1 MSAGGLNR
9 QKPLRQGETVKSELK
24 LPRMVESDPRGP
36 AIKELLN
43 HNLKK
48 LWPKAQTEAVF
59 LPASEKFIRTLQLEH
74 KRGRIVRG
82 FELIERSL
90 EIQAHGLSLVDEKTG
105 GQRGSRVSRLLLISN
120 DGAERFM
127 RNIESLLLE
136 HGDRVLSLVI
146 NIDSEKL
153 GQMFFGEGKT
163 AKVMMLEHKESVAN
177 ALFSL
182 VEGDTS
188 EVEKTANR
196 PAPKTGKPEKPE
208 RGPQKAAKK
217 PGKPRP
223 GMAKAGKKAEK
234 KADRK

>member
-1 MSAGGLNR
+1 
-9 QKPLRQGETVKSELK
+9 
-24 LPRMVESDPRGP
+24 MVESDPRGP
-36 AIKELLN
+36 AIKELLS

-127 RNIESLLLE
+127 RHIESLLLD

-146 NIDSEKL
+146 NIDSETL

-182 VEGDTS
+182 IDSDDKSFASKPS
-188 EVEKTANR
+188 EKPAHKVEKSQKSGPGTT
-196 PAPKTGKPEKPE
+196 KTT
-208 RGPQKAAKK
+208 KK
-217 PGKPRP
+217 PAKPFSS
-223 GMAKAGKKAEK
+223 AKKAEK
-234 KADRK
+234 KTDRKTNRK

>member
-1 MSAGGLNR
+1 
-9 QKPLRQGETVKSELK
+9 
-24 LPRMVESDPRGP
+24 MVESDPRGP
-36 AIKELLN
+36 AIKELLS

-48 LWPKAQTEAVF
+48 LWPKSQTEAVF

-127 RNIESLLLE
+127 RNIESLLLD

-146 NIDSEKL
+146 NIDSETL
-153 GQMFFGEGKT
+153 GRMFFGEGKT

-182 VEGDTS
+182 VESDDRM
-188 EVEKTANR
+188 VAEKPASKA
-196 PAPKTGKPEKPE
+196 APKADKPEKP
-208 RGPQKAAKK
+208 GAGKAKTFKKPAKAFNSAKK
-217 PGKPRP
+217 PERKT
-223 GMAKAGKKAEK
+223 
-234 KADRK
+234 DRK

>member
-1 MSAGGLNR
+1 MSAGGVNH
-9 QKPLRQGETVKSELK
+9 QKPLRQGENVKNELK

-36 AIKELLN
+36 LIKELLS

-59 LPASEKFIRTLQLEH
+59 LPAYEKFIRTLQLEH
-74 KRGRIVRG
+74 KRGRIIRG

-127 RNIESLLLE
+127 RNIESLLLD

-182 VEGDTS
+182 VEGDTG
-188 EVEKTANR
+188 ELEKTANR
-196 PAPKTGKPEKPE
+196 LAPKTGKSEKPE

>member
-1 MSAGGLNR
+1 
-9 QKPLRQGETVKSELK
+9 
-24 LPRMVESDPRGP
+24 MVESDPRGA
-36 AIKELLN
+36 AIKELLSN
-43 HNLKK
+43 NLKK
-48 LWPKAQTEAVF
+48 LWPKAQTMAVF
-59 LPASEKFIRTLQLEH
+59 LPVSEKFIRTLQLEH

-105 GQRGSRVSRLLLISN
+105 GQRGARVSRLLLISN

-127 RNIESLLLE
+127 RNVESLLLI

-182 VEGDTS
+182 VEGESSTNKTKP
-188 EVEKTANR
+188 EAGAREKTGNS
-196 PAPKTGKPEKPE
+196 EKPW
-208 RGPQKAAKK
+208 KAAVKARKK
-217 PGKPRP
+217 QI
-223 GMAKAGKKAEK
+223 MTAKKSKKTSK
-234 KADRK
+234 N